1 MSFENIQNAIVEAQI
16 ELREAISDKISDI
29 TDSVSD
35 QGEKVLISS
44 YSRNIISPSADGLVQ
59 NLKDALMTKEMQDA
73 LNTIE
78 FVLGKTQPTMK
89 CNLYIPTSCI

>member
-1 MSFENIQNAIVEAQI
+1 MSFENIQNAIIEAQI

-44 YSRNIISPSADGLVQ
+44 YSCNIISPSADGLVQ